1 MNNILIKL
9 LIYTVFAHVLP
20 QHFSGISEL
29 IFKSIGLIALY
40 DLFFYNVLYKIMIR
54 LEKNGANLFTTFA
67 CAILISFITVSV
79 FVLNDIHDIES
90 IWVEIIILA
99 LTAIVYTIE
108 AYYDIQNGLRKQFQK
123 YKKKIIK

>member
-1 MNNILIKL
+1 MNSILIKL

-20 QHFSGISEL
+20 QHFSGTSEL

-40 DLFFYNVLYKIMIR
+40 DLFFYNVFYKIMIR
-54 LEKNGANLFTTFA
+54 LERNGANWLTTFA

-90 IWVEIIILA
+90 NWVEIIILA
-99 LTAIVYTIE
+99 LTVIVYAIE
-108 AYYDIQNGLRKQFQK
+108 AYYDIQNDLRKQFQK
-123 YKKKIIK
+123 YRKGN

>member
-1 MNNILIKL
+1 MNSILIKL

-20 QHFSGISEL
+20 QYFSGIAEL

-54 LEKNGANLFTTFA
+54 LERNGPNLLTTFA

-79 FVLNDIHDIES
+79 FVLNDIHGIES
-90 IWVEIIILA
+90 NWVESIILA
-99 LTAIVYTIE
+99 LTAIVYIIE
-108 AYYDIQNGLRKQFQK
+108 AYYNIQNDLRKQFQK
-123 YKKKIIK
+123 YKL